1 MGFFDWGKKDVVDLT
16 GDYKRTPTK
25 KTDDS
30 QNSTSGEG
38 DAMRLLGGLANA
50 TSDNADSEDIAEG
63 DSSESIEE
71 RRKKL
76 AKRLG
81 DMTDRIEDL
90 SNQIY
95 HLNQRIEL
103 LEKKLKVSRS
113 E

>member
-1 MGFFDWGKKDVVDLT
+1 MGFFGWGQKDVVDLT
-16 GDYKRTPTK
+16 GDYKKPSAK
-25 KTDDS
+25 KDS
-30 QNSTSGEG
+30 DVSKASGEG

-50 TSDNADSEDIAEG
+50 SSQEETEDSEYSEG
-63 DSSESIEE
+63 DYSDSIEE

-81 DMTDRIEDL
+81 DMTDKMEDL

-95 HLNQRIEL
+95 HLTQRIEL
-103 LEKKLKVSRS
+103 LEKKLKISRA